1 MSPLRFPLRTTF
13 ACALALLLAACDF
26 AGIQSDLEDATT
38 VRLTVP
44 APPAEFAVTM
54 IDATT
59 QRPIDGEVRLTI
71 AGDDAALVVDPLFFD
86 PIDEVTTESG
96 TVALALPDGTEV
108 SADAPVRFEV
118 IARADGYVTTGRS
131 IAVRSTGADVFEV
144 RMLPLSGQA
153 PEGVTVTANT
163 GAGAANNQGQ
173 LRETITI

>member
-1 MSPLRFPLRTTF
+1 TPYPVPMSSLRFPLRTTF

-44 APPAEFAVTM
+44 APPAEFAVTV

-96 TVALALPDGTEV
+96 MSRSPCPT
-108 SADAPVRFEV
+108 AP
-118 IARADGYVTTGRS
+118 RS
-131 IAVRSTGADVFEV
+131 SPT
-144 RMLPLSGQA
+144 PLSA
-153 PEGVTVTANT
+153 S
-163 GAGAANNQGQ
+163 
-173 LRETITI
+173 R